1 MIEASA
7 DTRVPRLPR
16 GVRLRHDEARGAWV
30 LLAPERVLQPDP
42 VAVEILKRVDGRAN
56 VSAIVDD
63 LASSFAADRARIEE
77 DVLAFL
83 GGLAEKGLLE
93 FQA

>member
-1 MIEASA
+1 MIEAGA

-42 VAVEILKRVDGRAN
+42 VAVEILKRVDGTAA

-63 LASSFAADRARIEE
+63 LAATVAADRARIAE
-77 DVLAFL
+77 DVVAFL
-83 GGLAEKGLLE
+83 SGLAEKGLVE
-93 FQA
+93 FAS